1 VNVVVDNTIWMLRV
15 AGGASLGTNLTKAD
29 ARSML
34 VKEKAPKGRDK
45 KKDGHC
51 DALMLL
57 YPQAHR
63 NACPPSEATVVST

>member
-15 AGGASLGTNLTKAD
+15 AGGASLGTNLTNLTKAD

-45 KKDGHC
+45 KKMETAMH
-51 DALMLL
+51 
-57 YPQAHR
+57 
-63 NACPPSEATVVST
+63 